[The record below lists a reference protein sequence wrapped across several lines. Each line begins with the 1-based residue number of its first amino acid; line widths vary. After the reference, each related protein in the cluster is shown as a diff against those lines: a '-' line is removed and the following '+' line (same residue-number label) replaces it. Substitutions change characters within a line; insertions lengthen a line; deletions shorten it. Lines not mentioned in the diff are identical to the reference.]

1 MTSFESRVAN
11 VSTQLEESCRQ
22 MKDEKKNSD
31 WNLKVDVE
39 TRIDKFMGEVQLTNE
54 KEREHT
60 KNYKKGAMKTACHP
74 RFFDWDSGIAMVPIS
89 TIVVKFWAVL
99 EATYVRKS

>member
-1 MTSFESRVAN
+1 MSSFESRVEN
-11 VSTQLEESCRQ
+11 VSTQFDETCRQ

-39 TRIDKFMGEVQLTNE
+39 SRIDKFMGEVQLTNE

-60 KNYKKGAMKTACHP
+60 KMTKRTFSP
-74 RFFDWDSGIAMVPIS
+74 LDFFSPIFVQWS
-89 TIVVKFWAVL
+89 IFQWVKAFC
-99 EATYVRKS
+99 